1 MERLGVDL
9 GAGGEDAAAAVG
21 GRALADAHAA
31 LESGHLLEV
40 TPSLGAAALLI
51 HARREAGL
59 TPDWPQI
66 LVGLTELTLEDPGL
80 QNALGALHGPR

>member
-1 MERLGVDL
+1 MQYARNPQIP
-9 GAGGEDAAAAVG
+9 
-21 GRALADAHAA
+21 
-31 LESGHLLEV
+31 
-40 TPSLGAAALLI
+40 TPSPR
-51 HARREAGL
+51 HAPGL